1 MMEKQDMTDKLEGIG
16 EEVERGREGIANCKR
31 RAFRVL
37 PLYSG
42 SGAEGINEIRY
53 DVL

>member
-1 MMEKQDMTDKLEGIG
+1 MMATRDMTDELEGIG
-16 EEVERGREGIANCKR
+16 EEVERGGEEIANCKR
-31 RAFRVL
+31 RAFRAH

-42 SGAEGINEIRY
+42 SGEEGINEIRY